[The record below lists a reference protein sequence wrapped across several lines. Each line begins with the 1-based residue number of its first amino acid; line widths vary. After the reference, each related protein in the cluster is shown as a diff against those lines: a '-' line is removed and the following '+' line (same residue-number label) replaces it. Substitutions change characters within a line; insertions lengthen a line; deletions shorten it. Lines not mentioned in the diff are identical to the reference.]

1 MPSTRLR
8 RTATSALAVALTAAA
23 AVGGTTAVTHGTDAA
38 STAETT
44 AETRVTTTPAS
55 SPALAFGGKGH
66 GGRTDAE
73 RAYRDLLDHDDD
85 AKILTAAHRGQ
96 WRDAPENSL
105 PAIEAAFDDGAEI
118 VELDVRLTSDGVPVL
133 MHDETVDRTTDG
145 SGAVSSFTLAEIREL
160 RLKEHLGGAQTALTD
175 ERVPTLAEAM
185 EVAAD
190 RGLVNLDKGWPAREE
205 IWDVL
210 ADTGTVRNGLFKSDA
225 PVAEVEAFREAHPGA
240 LYLHMISDANLA
252 SFDEFGD
259 DQPVGYEV
267 VFGTEQD
274 AVARA
279 PFLERLAGGSRVWI
293 NSMWNGLADH
303 LTDEASLIDPS
314 RGWESLVTT
323 FRASMIQTDDVVAL
337 ERWLRTGEGDRA
349 PRGSVRVQAEDFA
362 PGGEGVAY
370 HDVDAGNRGGLDMRP
385 GEDVDIS
392 DADGNV
398 RVSWLRGGE
407 WLTYEVDVPRTGR
420 YELSARVSSPYT
432 PAGAYTVSFDG
443 GTESERVAVLSTTSH
458 NKQEL
463 QASGVV
469 QRLTKGTHTVRVSLP
484 DDAYQ
489 NWNLDYLQFDPVS
502 R

>member
-1 MPSTRLR
+1 MVSPRLR
-8 RTATSALAVALTAAA
+8 RPATSALAVALTAAA
-23 AVGGTTAVTHGTDAA
+23 AVGGTTAATSTGGADAA
-38 STAETT
+38 TT
-44 AETRVTTTPAS
+44 TVTTNPA
-55 SPALAFGGKGH
+55 PALAFGGQGH
-66 GGRTDAE
+66 GGRTAAE
-73 RAYRDLLDHDDD
+73 RAYRDLLDHGDD

-105 PAIEAAFDDGAEI
+105 PAITAAFDDGAEV

-145 SGAVSSFTLAEIREL
+145 TGKVSSFTLAQIREL

-175 ERVPTLAEAM
+175 ERIPTLAEAM
-185 EVAAD
+185 TVAAD

-210 ADTGTVRNGLFKSDA
+210 VDTGTVRNGLFKSDA
-225 PVAEVEAFREAHPGA
+225 PVAEVQAFREAHPGA
-240 LYLHMISDANLA
+240 LYMHMISDDNLA
-252 SFDEFGD
+252 AFDEFGD

-279 PFLERLAGGSRVWI
+279 PFLARLAGESRVWI
-293 NSMWNGLADH
+293 NSMWDGLADH

-323 FRASMIQTDDVVAL
+323 FHASMIQTDDVEKL
-337 ERWLRTGEGDRA
+337 ERWLRTGEADPV
-349 PRGSVRVQAEDFA
+349 PRGSVRVQAEDYA

-370 HDVDAGNRGGLDMRP
+370 HDADGGNRGGLDMRP
-385 GEDVDIS
+385 GDDVDIS

-398 RVSWLRGGE
+398 RVSWMRGGE

-432 PAGAYTVSFDG
+432 PAGAYTASFDG
-443 GTESERVAVLSTTSH
+443 GAESERVAVLTTTSH

-463 QASGVV
+463 QPSGVV
-469 QRLTKGTHTVRVSLP
+469 QRLTRGTHTVRVSLP
-484 DDAYQ
+484 EDAYQ
-489 NWNLDYLQFDPVS
+489 NWNLDYLQLDPVTH
-502 R
+502 

>member
-1 MPSTRLR
+1 MAPTRLR

-23 AVGGTTAVTHGTDAA
+23 AVGGTTAATSPHRADAA
-38 STAETT
+38 P
-44 AETRVTTTPAS
+44 TTTDTAV
-55 SPALAFGGKGH
+55 AFGGTGH
-66 GGRTDAE
+66 GGKTDAE
-73 RAYRDLLDHDDD
+73 RAYRDLLDHGDD

-118 VELDVRLTSDGVPVL
+118 VELDVRLTSDGIPVL

-145 SGAVSSFTLAEIREL
+145 SGEVSSFTLAEIREL
-160 RLKEHLGGAQTALTD
+160 RLKEHLGGEQTALTD
-175 ERVPTLAEAM
+175 ERIPTLAEAM
-185 EVAAD
+185 EVASD

-205 IWDVL
+205 IWDILV
-210 ADTGTVRNGLFKSDA
+210 DTGTVRNGLFKSDA
-225 PVAEVEAFREAHPGA
+225 SVDEVQAFREAHPDA
-240 LYLHMISDANLA
+240 LYLHMISDDNLA

-279 PFLERLAGGSRVWI
+279 PFLERLAGESRVWA
-293 NSMWNGLADH
+293 NSMWDGLADH

-314 RGWESLVTT
+314 RGWERLVTT
-323 FRASMIQTDDVVAL
+323 FRASMIQTDDVAAV
-337 ERWLRTGEGDRA
+337 EHWIRTGEGDTV

-370 HDVDAGNRGGLDMRP
+370 HDVDAENRGGLDMRP
-385 GEDVDIS
+385 GEGVDIS

-398 RVSWLRGGE
+398 RVSWMRGGE

-432 PAGAYTVSFDG
+432 PAGTYTVSFDG
-443 GTESERVAVLSTTSH
+443 GPQSERVDVLSTTDH

-469 QRLTKGTHTVRVSLP
+469 QRLTEGRHTVRVNLP
-484 DDAYQ
+484 DDTFQ
-489 NWNLDYLQFDPVS
+489 NWNLDYLQLDRV

>member
-1 MPSTRLR
+1 MVNPRLR

-23 AVGGTTAVTHGTDAA
+23 AVGGTTAATSAGGAGTAA
-38 STAETT
+38 TSPT
-44 AETRVTTTPAS
+44 AS
-55 SPALAFGGKGH
+55 SPALAHGGPGH
-66 GGRTDAE
+66 GGKTPAE
-73 RAYRDLLDHDDD
+73 RAYRDLLDHSAK

-105 PAIEAAFDDGAEI
+105 PAITAAFDDGAEI

-133 MHDETVDRTTDG
+133 MHDETVDRTTNG
-145 SGAVSSFTLAEIREL
+145 TGTVSSFTLAEIREL

-225 PVAEVEAFREAHPGA
+225 PVAEVQEFRDAHPGA
-240 LYLHMISDANLA
+240 LYLHMISDDNLA

-279 PFLERLAGGSRVWI
+279 PFLARLAGESRVWV
-293 NSMWNGLADH
+293 NSMWDGLADH
-303 LTDEASLIDPS
+303 LTDEASLVDPS
-314 RGWESLVTT
+314 RGWERIVST
-323 FRASMIQTDDVVAL
+323 FRASMIQTDDVVAI
-337 ERWLRTGEGDRA
+337 ERWLRTGEGDPL
-349 PRGSVRVQAEDFA
+349 PRGSVRVQAEDYA
-362 PGGEGVAY
+362 PGGEGVGY
-370 HDVDAGNRGGLDMRP
+370 HDVDAGNRGGLDLRP
-385 GEDVDIS
+385 GDDVDIS

-398 RVSWLRGGE
+398 RVSWMRGGE
-407 WLTYEVDVPRTGR
+407 WLTYEVDVPRTGT

-443 GTESERVAVLSTTSH
+443 GPESARVPVLTTTSH

-484 DDAYQ
+484 GDAYQ
-489 NWNLDYLQFDPVS
+489 NWNLDYLQLDPVK

>member
-1 MPSTRLR
+1 MANPRLR
-8 RTATSALAVALTAAA
+8 RTVAPALAAILTTA
-23 AVGGTTAVTHGTDAA
+23 AVGGTTALSSTTSTTQAA
-38 STAETT
+38 PVAAE
-44 AETRVTTTPAS
+44 AP
-55 SPALAFGGKGH
+55 PALAFGGKGH

-73 RAYRDLLDHDDD
+73 RAYRDLLDHSAK

-133 MHDETVDRTTDG
+133 MHDETVDRTTNG
-145 SGAVSSFTLAEIREL
+145 TGKVSSFTLAEIQQL

-210 ADTGTVRNGLFKSDA
+210 VETGTERNGLFKSNA
-225 PVAEVEAFREAHPGA
+225 PVAEVQAFREAHPEA
-240 LYLHMISDANLA
+240 LYLHMISDDNLA
-252 SFDEFGD
+252 SFDQFGD

-279 PFLERLAGGSRVWI
+279 PFLARLAGESRVWV

-303 LTDEASLIDPS
+303 LTDEASLVDPS
-314 RGWESLVTT
+314 RGWERIVSTY
-323 FRASMIQTDDVVAL
+323 RASMIQTDDVEKL
-337 ERWLRTGEGDRA
+337 ERWLHTGEGDPL
-349 PRGSVRVQAEDFA
+349 PRGSVRVQAEDYA

-370 HDVDAGNRGGLDMRP
+370 HDVDAGNRGGLDLRP
-385 GEDVDIS
+385 GDDVDIS

-398 RVSWLRGGE
+398 RVSWMRGGE
-407 WLTYEVDVPRTGR
+407 WLTYEVDVPRTGT
-420 YELSARVSSPYT
+420 YALSARVSSPYT
-432 PAGAYTVSFDG
+432 PAGSYTVAFDG
-443 GTESERVAVLSTTSH
+443 GAPSEPVAVLTTTSH

-463 QASGVV
+463 QPSGVV
-469 QRLTKGTHTVRVSLP
+469 QRLTKGTHTLRVSLP
-484 DDAYQ
+484 QDAYQ
-489 NWNLDYLQFDPVS
+489 NWNLDYLQLDPV
-502 R
+502 RR

>member
-1 MPSTRLR
+1 MVTPRFR
-8 RTATSALAVALTAAA
+8 RTATSALAVALASAA
-23 AVGGTTAVTHGTDAA
+23 AVGGTSAAGPFSDADA
-38 STAETT
+38 TT
-44 AETRVTTTPAS
+44 A
-55 SPALAFGGKGH
+55 SPTADSPPLAHGSKGH
-66 GGRTDAE
+66 GGKNAAE
-73 RAYRDLLDHDDD
+73 RSYRDLLDHSDK

-105 PAIEAAFDDGAEI
+105 PAIDAAFDDGAEI
-118 VELDVRLTSDGVPVL
+118 VELDVRLTADGVPVL
-133 MHDETVDRTTDG
+133 MHDETVDRTTNG
-145 SGAVSSFTLAEIREL
+145 TGKVSSFTLAEIREL

-185 EVAAD
+185 EAAAD

-210 ADTGTVRNGLFKSDA
+210 VDTGTVRNGLFKSNA
-225 PVAEVEAFREAHPGA
+225 PVAEVQAFRDAHPGA
-240 LYLHMISDANLA
+240 LYLHMIIDDNLA

-259 DQPVGYEV
+259 HQPVGYEV

-279 PFLERLAGGSRVWI
+279 PFLARVAGESRVWI

-314 RGWESLVTT
+314 RGWERLVTT
-323 FRASMIQTDDVVAL
+323 FRASMIQTDDVVAI
-337 ERWLRTGEGDRA
+337 ERWLRTGEGDTV
-349 PRGSVRVQAEDFA
+349 PRGSVRVQAEDYA

-385 GEDVDIS
+385 GDDVDIS

-398 RVSWLRGGE
+398 RVSWMRGGE
-407 WLTYEVDVPRTGR
+407 WLTYEVEVPRTGT

-432 PAGAYTVSFDG
+432 PAGAYTVAFDG
-443 GTESERVAVLSTTSH
+443 GPESERVAVLSTTSH

-463 QASGVV
+463 QASGVA
-469 QRLTKGTHTVRVSLP
+469 QHLTKGTHSVRVSLP

-489 NWNLDYLQFDPVS
+489 NWNLDYLQLDRVTH
-502 R
+502 

>member
-1 MPSTRLR
+1 MASTRLR
-8 RTATSALAVALTAAA
+8 RTVTSALAVTLTAAA
-23 AVGGTTAVTHGTDAA
+23 AVGGTTAATSTGGAEAAPTTDKAP
-38 STAETT
+38 ST
-44 AETRVTTTPAS
+44 
-55 SPALAFGGKGH
+55 LAFGGNGQ

-73 RAYRDLLDHDDD
+73 RAYRDLLDHGKN

-96 WRDAPENSL
+96 WRVAPENSL

-118 VELDVRLTSDGVPVL
+118 VELDVRLTADGVPVL
-133 MHDETVDRTTDG
+133 MHDTTVDRTTDG
-145 SGAVSSFTLAEIREL
+145 TGEVSSFTLAEIKEL

-185 EVAAD
+185 ELVAD

-210 ADTGTVRNGLFKSDA
+210 VDTGTVRNGLFKSDA
-225 PVAEVEAFREAHPGA
+225 PVDEVQAFRESHPDA
-240 LYLHMISDANLA
+240 LYLHMISDDNLA

-279 PFLERLAGGSRVWI
+279 PFLERMAGEARVWA
-293 NSMWNGLADH
+293 NSMWDGLADH
-303 LTDEASLIDPS
+303 LTDEASLVDPS
-314 RGWESLVTT
+314 RGWERLVTT
-323 FRASMIQTDDVVAL
+323 FRASMVQTDDVEAI
-337 ERWLRTGEGDRA
+337 ERWLRTGEGDA
-349 PRGSVRVQAEDFA
+349 VPRGSVRVQAEDFA
-362 PGGEGVAY
+362 PGGAGVAY
-370 HDVDAGNRGGLDMRP
+370 HDVDAGNRGNLDMRP

-432 PAGAYTVSFDG
+432 PAGVYTVSFDG
-443 GTESERVAVLSTTSH
+443 GPESERVDVLSTTSH
-458 NKQEL
+458 DKQEV

-469 QRLTKGTHTVRVSLP
+469 QHLTQGRHTVRVSLP
-484 DDAYQ
+484 DDAFQ
-489 NWNLDYLQFDPVS
+489 NWNLDHLQLDRV

>member
-1 MPSTRLR
+1 MVSSRLR
-8 RTATSALAVALTAAA
+8 RTSLSALAVVLTAAA
-23 AVGGTTAVTHGTDAA
+23 TVGTTAATS
-38 STAETT
+38 STS
-44 AETRVTTTPAS
+44 TTTTGDA
-55 SPALAFGGKGH
+55 SPAARYGGPGH

-73 RAYRDLLDHDDD
+73 RAYRDLLDHSDQ

-96 WRDAPENSL
+96 WREAPENSL
-105 PAIEAAFDDGAEI
+105 PAITAAFDDGAEI
-118 VELDVRLTSDGVPVL
+118 VELDVRLTADGVPVL
-133 MHDETVDRTTDG
+133 MHDTTVDRTTDG
-145 SGAVSSFTLAEIREL
+145 SGPVSSFTLAEIKEL
-160 RLKEHLGGAQTALTD
+160 RLREGLGGAQTALTD

-210 ADTGTVRNGLFKSDA
+210 VDTGTVRNGLFKSNA
-225 PVAEVEAFREAHPGA
+225 PVAEVRAFREAHPDA
-240 LYLHMISDANLA
+240 VYLHMISDDNLMA
-252 SFDEFGD
+252 FDEFGD

-267 VFGTEQD
+267 VFGSEQD

-279 PFLERLAGGSRVWI
+279 PFLERLAGESRVWI
-293 NSMWNGLADH
+293 NSMWDGLADH

-323 FRASMIQTDDVVAL
+323 FRASMIQTDDVEKL
-337 ERWLRTGEGDRA
+337 EAWLRTGEGDPL

-362 PGGEGVAY
+362 PGGAGVAY
-370 HDVDAGNRGGLDMRP
+370 HDVDAGNRGNLDMRP

-398 RVSWLRGGE
+398 RVSWMRGGE

-443 GTESERVAVLSTTSH
+443 GPASERVAVRSTTSH
-458 NKQEL
+458 DKLEL
-463 QASGVV
+463 QPGGVV
-469 QRLTKGTHTVRVSLP
+469 KHLTEGRHTIRVSLP

-489 NWNLDYLQFDPVS
+489 NWNLDYLQLD
-502 R
+502 RAAR